1 MKHTINKV
9 TLIGLGAMG
18 SYFVPRLHDYL
29 GDNFRILADGK
40 RKKRLET
47 TGVTINDKTYLLPI
61 IEPTT
66 AGDEADLIIMAV
78 KDLGLDQAILDIK
91 NQIGPHTQIIC
102 VMNGIDSEERL
113 IATYGANHVLY
124 SFMRV
129 SIVMKDGITNYNP
142 KLGSLYFG
150 EVKNGEVPTDRVAAI
165 CDLFENSGIR
175 HHVSGDMLYSMW
187 MKFMCNIGENLTC
200 ALLGVPFGAFQ
211 RSEHANFIRITA
223 MREVIAIANKL
234 DIPLSEKDIE
244 KQEKHIPMLPFENK
258 PSTLQ
263 DLEGDKKTEIEMFAG
278 RVIQLGKELGV
289 PTPVNEILYHGIKTL
304 EEKPFIQE

>member
-18 SYFVPRLHDYL
+18 SFFVPHLHDYL
-29 GDNFRILADGK
+29 GENFRILADGE

-47 TGVTINDKTYLLPI
+47 KGVTINDKTYLLPI
-61 IEPTT
+61 IESTT
-66 AGDEADLIIMAV
+66 VGDEADLIIMAV
-78 KDLGLDQAILDIK
+78 KNLGLDQAILDIK
-91 NQIGPHTQIIC
+91 NQIGPHTQILC
-102 VMNGIDSEERL
+102 VMNGIDSEEKL
-113 IATYGANHVLY
+113 IANYGEEHILY

-150 EVKNGEVPTDRVAAI
+150 EAKNNEVHTDRVATI
-165 CDLFENSGIR
+165 CELFENSGIR
-175 HHVSGDMLYSMW
+175 HHVSEDMLYSMW

-211 RSEHANFIRITA
+211 TSDHSNFIRITA

-244 KQEKHIPMLPFENK
+244 MQEKHIRTLPFANK

-263 DLEGDKKTEIEMFAG
+263 DLENNRKTEIDMFAG

-304 EEKPFIQE
+304 EEKPFIQ

>member
-1 MKHTINKV
+1 MKQTINKV

-29 GDNFRILADGK
+29 GDNFRILATGE
-40 RKKRLET
+40 RKTRLES

-66 AGDEADLIIMAV
+66 IGDEADLIIMAV

-113 IATYGANHVLY
+113 IAAYGANHVLY

-129 SIVMKDGITNYNP
+129 SIVMKDGVTNYNP

-150 EVKNGEVPTDRVAAI
+150 EAKNEEVPTDRVAVI
-165 CDLFENSGIR
+165 CELFENSGIR

-211 RSEHANFIRITA
+211 KSKHANFIRINA

-263 DLEGDKKTEIEMFAG
+263 DLEGNKKTEIEMFAG

-289 PTPVNEILYHGIKTL
+289 PTPINEILYHGIKTL
-304 EEKPFIQE
+304 EEKPFIQ